1 MSQKKRIHK
10 TGRPPG
16 WLQYTGTQQQDAV
29 EIWQYDISPG
39 EVLRKKIPGEEL
51 NAEEIVSGSIRW
63 TECRGL
69 HEVQLVEQTGAA
81 LGMSRL
87 VMEDMLNVHHPPKLE
102 SGDAFLFLS
111 LRYPIEKKSS
121 EWVVINLVLAESRVF
136 SFADS
141 TGDIFDPVWQRLED
155 PSNRLRTLGA
165 DHLFMRLID
174 LVCDQYL
181 PMLNEMREQYDV
193 LQERLIRGEEGG
205 IMQEVMQL
213 RSAII
218 EMRQN
223 LFPLRTAFLD
233 LNTIAHPLLGKSVK
247 PYLLD
252 ILEHLQQAVEEQRAL
267 ADGIGVL
274 LELHHAN
281 ISNKMNAV
289 MKTLTVVASIFIPLT
304 FLAGI
309 YGMNFTYMPEL
320 SKPWAYPA
328 LLILMVFI
336 AAGMLWY
343 MRRKKWL

>member
-16 WLQYTGTQQQDAV
+16 WLQYTGNQQQDAV

-39 EVLRKKIPGEEL
+39 EVLRKKIPGVEL
-51 NAEEIVSGSIRW
+51 KAEEIVSGSIRW

-69 HEVQLVEQTGAA
+69 HDVQLVEQTGAA

-102 SGDAFLFLS
+102 SGDAFLFLY

-136 SFADS
+136 SFADCPA
-141 TGDIFDPVWQRLED
+141 DIFDPVWQRLED

-174 LVCDQYL
+174 LICDQYL

-223 LFPLRTAFLD
+223 LFPLRTALLD
-233 LNTIAHPLLGKSVK
+233 LNMIAHPLLSKSVK

-252 ILEHLQQAVEEQRAL
+252 ILEHLHQAVEEQRGL
-267 ADGIGVL
+267 ADSISVL

-336 AAGMLWY
+336 AAAMLWY

>member
-1 MSQKKRIHK
+1 MSKKKRVHK

-16 WLQYTGTQQQDAV
+16 WLQYTGSKQDGAV
-29 EIWQYDISPG
+29 EIWRYVISS
-39 EVLRKKIPGEEL
+39 EQVQRQ
-51 NAEEIVSGSIRW
+51 SILKEAFSIDPPVQGRVVW
-63 TECRGL
+63 MECRGL
-69 HEVQLVEQTGAA
+69 HEVDLIEKTGGA
-81 LGMSRL
+81 LDMSRL

-102 SGDAFLFLS
+102 TGESFLFLS
-111 LRYPIEKKSS
+111 LRYPIRFPSLET
-121 EWVVINLVLAESRVF
+121 EVVNLILAEGRVF
-136 SFADS
+136 SFADHPS
-141 TGDIFDPVWQRLED
+141 DPFEPVWQRLED
-155 PSNRLRTLGA
+155 PSNRLRSLGA

-181 PMLNEMREQYDV
+181 PLLNEMREQYDAI
-193 LQERLIRGEEGG
+193 QERLIKGEEGG

-213 RSAII
+213 RSALI
-218 EMRQN
+218 EMRQY
-223 LFPLRTAFLD
+223 LLPLRTALLD
-233 LNTIAHPLLGKSVK
+233 LNAEAHPLINKSVR

-252 ILEHLQQAVEEQRAL
+252 ILEHLQQAVEEQRGL
-267 ADGIGVL
+267 ADGIAVL

-281 ISNKMNAV
+281 ISNKMNSV

-328 LLILMVFI
+328 LLLLMLFI
-336 AAGMLWY
+336 AGGMIWY